1 MCPSRL
7 RRSTQVATESTAVLF
22 DTETKLLGRRPSDFG
37 QVLTLAWRSAI
48 SLADCLAN
56 DHLAGPLPGK
66 RPSRVAAVAERMT
79 RNSYIFDNGGGLGG
93 RARVGRVIVG
103 VGIINDEFTAVW

>member
-1 MCPSRL
+1 MGS
-7 RRSTQVATESTAVLF
+7 
-22 DTETKLLGRRPSDFG
+22 
-37 QVLTLAWRSAI
+37 
-48 SLADCLAN
+48 AN
-56 DHLAGPLPGK
+56 DIATTIQLSFLISALPRRLYVLNDCIGGNLAGPLPGK

-93 RARVGRVIVG
+93 RGRVGRVIVG

>member
-7 RRSTQVATESTAVLF
+7 RRSTQVATESTARYFL
-22 DTETKLLGRRPSDFG
+22 TPKLLGRRPSDFG
-37 QVLTLAWRSAI
+37 QVLTLAWRTSI

-56 DHLAGPLPGK
+56 GHLAGPLPGK